1 MRGKLPRA
9 DDPRGAHM
17 GRRAAIGLLFAGA
30 WIVAGGGIVEAGA
43 EGGKWKLKDGIYV
56 FEKTPEEPSVATSNS
71 YKKSAE
77 QARIKAEA
85 EAKAEEEE
93 RKKAQEETRTKAEA
107 EAKAKAEEEE
117 RKKAQEETRTKA
129 EAEAKASSAKAE
141 EERKNKVAREAA
153 AAAQEK
159 TQSPEF
165 LQNLAA
171 EADKKTTT
179 QELST
184 ESQQEQAEASTLQL
198 RERELAQKGQLNA
211 LLAVGGAGGV
221 TALALGDNR
230 KDGNNKKT
238 QAPPPA
244 KLQLPKAKLNALEIN
259 KKQWGITGKSD

>member
-85 EAKAEEEE
+85 E
-93 RKKAQEETRTKAEA
+93 
-107 EAKAKAEEEE
+107 AKAEEEE

>member
-77 QARIKAEA
+77 QARI
-85 EAKAEEEE
+85 
-93 RKKAQEETRTKAEA
+93 KAEA

>member
-43 EGGKWKLKDGIYV
+43 EGGKWKPKDGIYV

-85 EAKAEEEE
+85 E
-93 RKKAQEETRTKAEA
+93 
-107 EAKAKAEEEE
+107 AKAEEEE